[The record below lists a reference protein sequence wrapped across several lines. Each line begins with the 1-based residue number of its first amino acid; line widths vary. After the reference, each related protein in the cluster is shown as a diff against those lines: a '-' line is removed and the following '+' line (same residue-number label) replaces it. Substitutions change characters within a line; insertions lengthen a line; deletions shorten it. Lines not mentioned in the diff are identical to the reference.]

1 MVDEVQ
7 LPPDQTA
14 AERAV
19 NAKDKPWIIV
29 FGLSLLF
36 LIGLWLWMTPDG
48 WWEKL
53 RLFGYAV
60 CHQMEERS
68 FHAHG
73 LSSPLCARCTG
84 MYLGAVLTIA
94 YQAFQGRR
102 GRFPKLWV
110 SIILGLFLICFG
122 LDGVNS
128 FLWMIPS
135 LRFGYEPSNLLRL
148 ITGTGVGL
156 GIGSI
161 LAPLFNQSV
170 WRDWINRSFYEK
182 WFSFPLLLVFAGIMV
197 AGVFSESP
205 FILLPAMFI
214 SALSVV
220 FLLGSLW
227 TVVAVMLLGRLNRQR
242 HWKELALPIL
252 IGLNICFG
260 QIILTSWG
268 RFLLTG
274 TWAPL
279 HL

>member
-1 MVDEVQ
+1 M
-7 LPPDQTA
+7 
-14 AERAV
+14 
-19 NAKDKPWIIV
+19 
-29 FGLSLLF
+29 F
-36 LIGLWLWMTPDG
+36 LIW
-48 WWEKL
+48 
-53 RLFGYAV
+53 
-60 CHQMEERS
+60 
-68 FHAHG
+68 
-73 LSSPLCARCTG
+73 
-84 MYLGAVLTIA
+84 
-94 YQAFQGRR
+94 
-102 GRFPKLWV
+102 
-110 SIILGLFLICFG
+110 FG

-128 FLWMIPS
+128 FLWLIPS
-135 LRFGYEPSNLLRL
+135 LRFGYEPTNLLRL

-170 WRDWINRSFYEK
+170 WHDWINRSFYEK